1 MKKLIATALLFT
13 LAACTTTTGGT
24 SGTSTSGST
33 SASCALV
40 AKADAEAVVGA
51 VTDTPVGTSAPAVSG
66 VADSAS
72 ACVYRGANGVVTIAL
87 VERSTSRA
95 DFDNVAKQVPGAQ
108 PISGLGDAA
117 YGASAGTGGAGAA
130 TVLVLKGSKYIS
142 VAATSTSKT
151 GDVLLDGSKTLART
165 AIGKL

>member
-1 MKKLIATALLFT
+1 MP
-13 LAACTTTTGGT
+13 LACLGRH
-24 SGTSTSGST
+24 
-33 SASCALV
+33 
-40 AKADAEAVVGA
+40 EE
-51 VTDTPVGTSAPAVSG
+51 TDSDRPPLHARSLY
-66 VADSAS
+66 DHD
-72 ACVYRGANGVVTIAL
+72 RWDQRNL

-142 VAATSTSKT
+142 VVATSTSKT
-151 GDVLLDGSKTLART
+151 GTVLLDGSKTLART
-165 AIGKL
+165 